1 MSTERKIIVTGGAGL
16 VGQNLIQRLTKRGY
30 SRVVAI
36 DKHPANTA
44 TLARLNPR
52 VEVIDA
58 DLAQPGVWEGG
69 VRRGGYA
76 DSQSRPDR
84 RHRGKAFPR

>member
-30 SRVVAI
+30 SQIVAI

-44 TLARLNPR
+44 TLGETKSGR
-52 VEVIDA
+52 
-58 DLAQPGVWEGG
+58 
-69 VRRGGYA
+69 
-76 DSQSRPDR
+76 
-84 RHRGKAFPR
+84 